1 MAIIKPMLLMT
12 SLALAL
18 GACSS
23 DNTPK
28 NSTAQTNPTGITINN
43 ASEPETLD
51 P

>member
-1 MAIIKPMLLMT
+1 MT

-18 GACSS
+18 SACSS
-23 DNTPK
+23 DNTPKK